1 MTAKTIIEHAKEELN
16 VIYKP
21 ACLSPKSRAE
31 TWYAQAFEV
40 ITFASSLLWSN
51 GYYKE
56 SQEVKEL
63 WENKWK
69 AKFTKLL
76 H

>member
-1 MTAKTIIEHAKEELN
+1 MTAKTIIEHAKNELSI
-16 VIYKP
+16 IYKH
-21 ACLSPKSRAE
+21 AIASPKSRAE

-40 ITFASSLLWSN
+40 IAFASDLLYSED
-51 GYYKE
+51 YDDE
-56 SQEVKEL
+56 SQGIEEL
-63 WENKWK
+63 WKNEWE